1 MVMGLI
7 GTRSLTTEIPGIEQL
22 VDRGELLIKDG
33 IKAYDALQTIRGVAP
48 GSPVPQEAKDMFES
62 KGQSMGYALLLKRYV
77 DDPRQATP
85 EQIRKAALDTVP
97 PVAPLFWSFRVMV
110 GLGMFFILLT
120 GTFFILSTRRTL
132 DKHRWLLKLAVFAI
146 PLPWVA
152 IEAGWIVAE
161 VGRQPWVIEG
171 VLPTAVAVSNLGAS
185 TLLITI
191 AGFAAIY
198 TVLLIIEM
206 KLMLKAIRKGPEE
219 KAPAP
224 CQPPLPFRL
233 NAPKEG
239 QTMILHEMISYETLR
254 LIWWLLIGI
263 LLVGFAITDG
273 FDLGTGILLPF
284 VGKTDLE
291 RRVVINS
298 IGPVWEGNQV
308 WLILGGGAIFAAWP
322 QLYAVSFSGFYL
334 AMFVIL
340 VALIVRPVAFKFRSK
355 REDPRWRAR
364 WDAALFVGGFVP
376 ALICGVAIGNVLQG
390 VPFRFSPDMHI
401 FYDGSFFALL
411 NPFALLCGLVSV
423 AMLVMHGATW
433 LQLKTDGAVA
443 ERARRYGSVAAIAT
457 VVLYALAGVALWLW
471 VDGYRISS
479 TVVVD
484 GPSNPMLKTAEVHV
498 GAWFL
503 NFAAHPWT
511 WIAPALGLLCPLL
524 AFAFQ
529 RARRE
534 VPALLAS
541 AAGIAGIILGVGA
554 AMFPFILPSSID
566 PRASLTV
573 WDSSSSHMTLFIML
587 VVTAV
592 FIPLIVAY
600 TTWVYK
606 VLWGKVDEKAI
617 KDDSGHAY

>member
-1 MVMGLI
+1 
-7 GTRSLTTEIPGIEQL
+7 
-22 VDRGELLIKDG
+22 
-33 IKAYDALQTIRGVAP
+33 
-48 GSPVPQEAKDMFES
+48 
-62 KGQSMGYALLLKRYV
+62 
-77 DDPRQATP
+77 
-85 EQIRKAALDTVP
+85 
-97 PVAPLFWSFRVMV
+97 
-110 GLGMFFILLT
+110 
-120 GTFFILSTRRTL
+120 
-132 DKHRWLLKLAVFAI
+132 
-146 PLPWVA
+146 
-152 IEAGWIVAE
+152 
-161 VGRQPWVIEG
+161 
-171 VLPTAVAVSNLGAS
+171 
-185 TLLITI
+185 
-191 AGFAAIY
+191 
-198 TVLLIIEM
+198 
-206 KLMLKAIRKGPEE
+206 
-219 KAPAP
+219 
-224 CQPPLPFRL
+224 
-233 NAPKEG
+233 
-239 QTMILHEMISYETLR
+239 MILHEMISYETLR

-390 VPFRFSPDMHI
+390 VPFRFSSDMHI
-401 FYDGSFFALL
+401 FYDGTFFALL

-457 VVLYALAGVALWLW
+457 VVLYAAAGVALWLW
-471 VDGYRISS
+471 VDGYRVTSA
-479 TVVVD
+479 VVVD
-484 GPSNPMLKTAEVHV
+484 GPSNPMLKTAQVHV

-511 WIAPALGLLCPLL
+511 WIAPALGLLGPLL

-541 AAGIAGIILGVGA
+541 AAAIAGIILGVGA

-606 VLWGKVDEKAI
+606 VLWGKVDGKAI
-617 KDDSGHAY
+617 EDDSGHAY